1 LIAFTKMHG
10 IGNDFVMVD
19 QLAEQLA
26 MDWTLLARQV
36 CDRRSGVGADG
47 LILVLPGGRSPF
59 RMQMFNPD
67 GSESEM
73 CGNGIR
79 CFARFVQ
86 DMGATSDSDF
96 EIETGAGLL
105 RTEVL
110 PDGRVRVDM
119 GPARVTREEIGM
131 LDAPR
136 ERFLDAPLGPE
147 GLDLSGTAVSMGNP
161 HLVIQTEDVRSVPLA
176 EWGPRLERHPLF
188 PNRVNVHFAQTVD
201 RKHII
206 QRTWER
212 GAGATLACGTGACA
226 VAVAGFLLGKT
237 EREVTVRL
245 PGGELDIHYRED
257 GRVMMTG
264 PVETS
269 FAGTWEPEES
279 NYPA

>member
-1 LIAFTKMHG
+1 MHG
-10 IGNDFVMVD
+10 IGNDFVMID
-19 QLAEQLA
+19 QLTEHRAL
-26 MDWTLLARQV
+26 DWGSVARQV

-47 LILVLPGGRSPF
+47 LILALPGQRVPF

-86 DMGATSDSDF
+86 DLGATTDSKL
-96 EIETGAGLL
+96 EIETAAGLL

-119 GPARVTREEIGM
+119 GPARVTRGEIGM
-131 LDAPR
+131 IGAPR

-147 GLDLSGTAVSMGNP
+147 GLNLTGTAISMGNP
-161 HLVIQTEDVRSVPLA
+161 HLVVLSDDVRSVPLA
-176 EWGPRLERHPLF
+176 EWGPILEHHPLF
-188 PNRVNVHFAQTVD
+188 PNRVNVHFAQTLD
-201 RKHII
+201 RQHIL

-226 VAVAGFLLGKT
+226 VAVAAFLLGKT
-237 EREVTVRL
+237 EREVTIRL

-264 PVETS
+264 AAETS
-269 FAGTWEPEES
+269 FTGAWAPDES
-279 NYPA
+279 D